1 MKKWEYLKEGDTV
14 QDGDLWCGI
23 DGDFPLPQLAISVGS
38 RVSQVDEQYHCFMRL
53 VEQDVKL

>member
-1 MKKWEYLKEGDTV
+1 MGISKEGDTV

-38 RVSQVDEQYHCFMRL
+38 RVSQVDEQYHRFMRL